1 MPYASE
7 VEHRA
12 RVRRLESLRNRV
24 DRRHR
29 DDKLIRDVKSVLDMS
44 RLTYAERGRILG
56 ACLCMMEEVRLGR
69 RLVAAVRV

>member
-1 MPYASE
+1 MPPASDSE
-7 VEHRA
+7 RRA

-24 DRRHR
+24 GRRHR
-29 DDKLIRDVKSVLDMS
+29 DDKLIRDIKSVLDMS

-56 ACLCMMEEVRLGR
+56 AFLCMMEEVRLSR